1 MSKKELKSY
10 FKEGSAYYKNWLI
23 EPYKYGWRIIP
34 ITFATDEDLYRW
46 YNNGFCCTFTTL
58 KRVKDYITSNESTS
72 YYNEVIE
79 YFEKVRNK

>member
-1 MSKKELKSY
+1 MSKNELKSY
-10 FKEGSAYYKNWLI
+10 FKEDSKLYKNWLI

-34 ITFATDEDLYRW
+34 ITFTTDEDLYRW

-58 KRVKDYITSNESTS
+58 KSAKEYISSNRSIC

>member
-10 FKEGSAYYKNWLI
+10 FKEGSGYYKNWLI

-34 ITFATDEDLYRW
+34 ITFATDEELYRW
-46 YNNGFCCTFTTL
+46 YNNGFCCAFTTL
-58 KRVKDYITSNESTS
+58 KRAKEYISSNESTS